1 MQKVFVNKNT
11 NMVEQI
17 LKIKSYDE
25 LPDNYFPNCYPIE
38 DDLDNVNGYNLRY
51 NKETEEFEEVEGLPA
66 KDEVEIV
73 EKNEDIKQLKEEN
86 EELKAR
92 IEKLE
97 SLVNQA
103 VLNVR

>member
-1 MQKVFVNKNT
+1 MQKVFINKET

-17 LKIKSYDE
+17 LKVETYEE
-25 LPDNYFPNCYPIE
+25 LSNDYFLNCYPVE
-38 DDLDNVNGYNLRY
+38 DALDEVNGYNLRY

-97 SLVNQA
+97 SLVNRA